1 MYENRRTVS
10 RHLKRFTLLTLLVL
24 ASAAHAQKPRVA
36 LLLSDDGRHH
46 DEFDSALTA
55 LGWSADRYP
64 CNAENM
70 KSLVGKL
77 GDYDMLIAAP
87 LFNLTKE
94 PVLPGK
100 AREAYMRFLEN
111 GGLIAVTDGSYPG
124 ARAWLADIH
133 PAFGG
138 LETGNCNSSQWGVNG
153 VTTDAEPPHP
163 LRFFPSHISEPNSWP
178 HFLKPAKD
186 TQWRLVANCS
196 EGFPVTFAQTVGK
209 GTVSLSALRQPS
221 AKQLGNLYACLQLS
235 RAGLAL
241 KSFEMPYPAV
251 GAGNLRLEFAGSGA
265 TEPCGFAYEV
275 VPENGQTQRF
285 EKVASGAT
293 FELPYRIALRGP
305 VTARLLLKRGGQE
318 TLLFSRRAV
327 LPPLLTVTPNAYRG
341 LLSTAR
347 RLPAVTFGIRLVP
360 DQEKLE
366 GATVGLTVLGP
377 GGSKVAVT
385 NTTLA
390 ADSATLVYGQPML
403 LDPSLPAG
411 SYTVR
416 AALVS
421 GTKTL
426 AVSEAPF
433 KILSPLPAQTVIDED
448 NTLLVNGKP
457 FFPLGLYHVSP
468 SNYTD
473 VASLGINTVQFWTW
487 DDQRGLDLA
496 AAHGLKAIFELNHK
510 SEQIVR
516 DVVAKFGANPEV
528 LMWYGL
534 DEPAE
539 GSYGLAE
546 TMRDAFHACDDQ
558 HPVYAVSC
566 RPDAFAEQAAF
577 TDVFA
582 HDPYGKP
589 QKAVEWMTQSVA
601 AVENRK
607 PVICVPGV
615 FGKETAEELRATA
628 YLALA
633 HDARGV
639 IWYPW
644 NQMGGGPLGAGL
656 KNSPE
661 QQAVIKQLCSEINA
675 LEPALT
681 APVRYPF
688 ASNDGKLHGILCA
701 KLPQRI
707 LLLVNNTPEKIN
719 AEAGIPG
726 AENVSNEFRDFFKKR
741 DESLYVR
748 SGKFRIALEPYE
760 TRVYGCE

>member
-1 MYENRRTVS
+1 MQ
-10 RHLKRFTLLTLLVL
+10 LKRFILLTLIVT
-24 ASAAHAQKPRVA
+24 AFAAHAQKPRVA
-36 LLLSDDGRHH
+36 LLQSSDGRHQ
-46 DEFDSALTA
+46 DEFDSALNT
-55 LGWSADRYP
+55 LGWSADRYA
-64 CNAENM
+64 CNADSMNA
-70 KSLVGKL
+70 LAGKL
-77 GDYDMLIAAP
+77 RDYDLLLTAP
-87 LFNLTKE
+87 LFNLSNA
-94 PVLPGK
+94 PLLPGN
-100 AREAYMRFLEN
+100 ARQSYMRFLQD
-111 GGLIAVTDGSYPG
+111 GGLLAVTDGSYPG
-124 ARAWLADIH
+124 IRAWLADIN

-138 LETGNCNSSQWGVNG
+138 LEAGTCNSSQWGVNG
-153 VTTDAEPPHP
+153 VTTDAEPSHP
-163 LRFFPSHISEPNSWP
+163 LRFFPSQISEPNSWP
-178 HFLKPAKD
+178 HFLKPPKD
-186 TQWRLVANCS
+186 TPWRVVATCS
-196 EGFPVTFAQTVGK
+196 EGFPVTFAQPVGR
-209 GTVSLSALRQPS
+209 GMVSLSALRQPS
-221 AKQLGNLYACLQLS
+221 AKQLGNFYACLQLS
-235 RAGLAL
+235 RAGIAL
-241 KSFEMPYPAV
+241 KSFEMPAPAV
-251 GAGNLRLEFAGSGA
+251 GAGVLRLELAGSETA
-265 TEPCGFAYEV
+265 EPCGFAYEV
-275 VPENGQTQRF
+275 VPENGPPQRF
-285 EKVASGAT
+285 EKAVAGAT

-305 VTARLLLKRGGQE
+305 ITARLLFTRGGQE
-318 TLLFSRRAV
+318 MLLFSRKAL

-347 RLPAVTFGIRLVP
+347 RLPTVSFGIGLAF
-360 DQEKLE
+360 DQENLV
-366 GATVGLTVLGP
+366 GATVVLTVLDPRGNR
-377 GGSKVAVT
+377 VAET
-385 NTTLA
+385 NATLA
-390 ADSATLVYGQPML
+390 ARSAKLVYRQPL
-403 LDPSLPAG
+403 PLDPSLAAG

-426 AVSEAPF
+426 ATSEAPF
-433 KILSPLPAQTVIDED
+433 KILAPLPTQTIVDEN

-496 AAHGLKAIFELNHK
+496 AVHGLKAIFELNHK
-510 SEQIVR
+510 SAQIVR
-516 DVVAKFGANPEV
+516 DVVAKFGADPAV
-528 LMWYGL
+528 LLWYGL

-558 HPVYAVSC
+558 HPVYSVSC

-577 TDVFA
+577 ADVFA

-589 QKAVEWMTQSVA
+589 QKAVDWMIQSVA

-644 NQMGGGPLGAGL
+644 NQMGGGPLGIGL

-688 ASNDGKLHGILCA
+688 SSNDGKLHGILCVR
-701 KLPQRI
+701 LPQRV
-707 LLLVNNTPEKIN
+707 LLLVNSTPEKIE
-719 AEAGIPG
+719 AEAVIPG
-726 AENVSNEFRDFFKKR
+726 AENISKGFRDFFKKR
-741 DESLYVR
+741 DGVLSVT

-760 TRVYGCE
+760 TRVYGCD